1 VELQRVLVIAPAA
14 IGDTIVFNPLLK
26 TLQANIPNATLT
38 VLAPKSL
45 EPLIRLFPGADEIV
59 SINDA
64 FYTEGDGWGPDV
76 ERTLSKEYDIALDTL
91 CTEPCVTIM
100 HRICARTKVG
110 IKFAPDGPSP
120 YSLEIQPFS
129 TVENRSAIDCYL
141 DYARAL
147 HMPELHESTEID
159 SHRLDPISDV
169 SVARLIKILR
179 SETSIALLLAGGD
192 WHKRYP
198 PGLVTELI
206 RDCGLEYLPV
216 LLYGPSEADDYS
228 TYLDEWHLA
237 QRGRIHAYT
246 GSLSNAIHILR
257 ACSGAIG
264 NDCGLMHIAVAL
276 GLPTLSLFGP
286 SEPAAWFPYR
296 NAETQRFLV
305 ANATC
310 RPCYGHDRACCRD
323 NHCMAEFSPAQI
335 WAEFARL
342 RLGSIA
348 PTP

>member
-1 VELQRVLVIAPAA
+1 MELRRVLVIAPAA
-14 IGDTIVFNPLLK
+14 IGDTVVFNPLLK
-26 TLQANIPNATLT
+26 TLRANAPDATLT

-59 SINDA
+59 SIDDA
-64 FYTEGDGWGPDV
+64 FYTEGDGWGPDA
-76 ERTLSKEYDIALDTL
+76 ERALSREYDLALDTL
-91 CTEPCVTIM
+91 CTGPCITIM
-100 HRICARTKVG
+100 YRISARTKVG
-110 IKFAPDGPSP
+110 INFAPDAPSP

-147 HMPELHESTEID
+147 HLPELHESTAID
-159 SHRLDPISDV
+159 PHHLDPISDV
-169 SVARLIKILR
+169 SVERLAETLKA
-179 SETSIALLLAGGD
+179 ETSIALLLAGGD

-198 PGLVTELI
+198 SSLVTELI
-206 RDCGLEYLPV
+206 RACGSEYLPV
-216 LLYGPSEADDYS
+216 LLYGPSEADEYS

-237 QRGRIHAYT
+237 RNGRIYAFT

-286 SEPAAWFPYR
+286 SEPTAWFPYR
-296 NAETQRFLV
+296 HTETQRFLV

-310 RPCYGHDRACCRD
+310 RPCYGHDRERCGN

>member
-1 VELQRVLVIAPAA
+1 MKLRRVLVIAPAA
-14 IGDTIVFNPLLK
+14 IGDTVVFNPLLK
-26 TLQANIPNATLT
+26 TLRANVPDATLT

-59 SINDA
+59 SIDDA
-64 FYTEGDGWGPDV
+64 FYTEGDRWEPGV
-76 ERTLSKEYDIALDTL
+76 ERALSREYDVALDTL
-91 CTEPCVTIM
+91 CTRPCVTIM
-100 HRICARTKVG
+100 HRISARTKVG
-110 IKFAPDGPSP
+110 INFAPDDPSP
-120 YSLEIQPFS
+120 YTLEVKPFS

-147 HMPELHESTEID
+147 HLPELHESTAID

-169 SVARLIKILR
+169 SVERLVETLQ

-198 PGLVTELI
+198 SGLVTELI
-206 RDCGLEYLPV
+206 RACELEYLPV
-216 LLYGPSEADDYS
+216 LLYGPSEADEYS
-228 TYLDEWHLA
+228 AYLDEWHLA
-237 QRGRIHAYT
+237 RNGRIHAFT

-286 SEPAAWFPYR
+286 SEPIAWFPYR
-296 NAETQRFLV
+296 HAETQRFLV
-305 ANATC
+305 SKAPC
-310 RPCYGHDRACCRD
+310 RPCYGSERSRCSD
-323 NHCMAEFSPAQI
+323 NRCMAEFSPALI

-342 RLGSIA
+342 RLDSSA
-348 PTP
+348 STP

>member
-1 VELQRVLVIAPAA
+1 MGLGRVLIIAPAA
-14 IGDTIVFNPLLK
+14 IGDTVIFNPLLK
-26 TLQANIPNATLT
+26 TLKANAPDATLT

-64 FYTEGDGWGPDV
+64 FYVEGKGWGPDA
-76 ERTLSKEYDIALDTL
+76 ERTLSKEYDVVLDTL
-91 CTEPCVTIM
+91 CTGPCITIM
-100 HRICARTKVG
+100 HRISARTKIG
-110 IKFAPDGPSP
+110 INFAPDGSSP
-120 YSLEIQPFS
+120 YTLEIQPFS
-129 TVENRSAIDCYL
+129 IVENRSAIDCYL

-147 HMPELHESTEID
+147 HLSELYESTAID
-159 SHRLDPISDV
+159 SHRLEPISDV
-169 SVARLIKILR
+169 CVGHLVETLQ

-198 PGLVTELI
+198 SGLVTELI
-206 RDCGLEYLPV
+206 RACSSDYLPV
-216 LLYGPSEADDYS
+216 LLYGPSEADEYS
-228 TYLDEWHLA
+228 TYLDEWHRA
-237 QRGRIHAYT
+237 RNGRIHAFT

-257 ACSGAIG
+257 ACSGVIG

-286 SEPAAWFPYR
+286 SEPVAWFPYR
-296 NAETQRFLV
+296 HTETQQFLV
-305 ANATC
+305 ANAPC
-310 RPCYGHDRACCRD
+310 RPCYGHDRANCGN
-323 NHCMAEFSPAQI
+323 NHCMAEFSSAQI

-348 PTP
+348 PNP

>member
-1 VELQRVLVIAPAA
+1 VELRRILVIAPEA
-14 IGDTIVFNPLLK
+14 IGDTVVFNPLLK
-26 TLQANIPNATLT
+26 TLRANAPEATLT

-45 EPLIRLFPGADEIV
+45 EPLIRLFPGPDEIV
-59 SINDA
+59 SIDDA
-64 FYTEGDGWGPDV
+64 FYTEGSGCGPHA
-76 ERTLSKEYDIALDTL
+76 ERALSREYDLALDTL
-91 CTEPCVTIM
+91 CTGPCIPIM
-100 HRICARTKVG
+100 HRISAQTKVG
-110 IKFAPDGPSP
+110 INFVPDEPSP

-147 HMPELHESTEID
+147 HLPELDESTAID
-159 SHRLDPISDV
+159 PHRLGPISDV
-169 SVARLIKILR
+169 SVARLAKTLQAD
-179 SETSIALLLAGGD
+179 TSIALLLAGGD

-198 PGLVTELI
+198 SDLVTELI
-206 RDCGLEYLPV
+206 RACALEYSPV
-216 LLYGPSEADDYS
+216 LLYGPSEADEYS
-228 TYLDEWHLA
+228 TYLDEWRLA
-237 QRGRIHAYT
+237 RNGRIHTFT

-257 ACSGAIG
+257 ACSGAVG

-296 NAETQRFLV
+296 LAKTQRFMV
-305 ANATC
+305 ANAPC
-310 RPCYGHDRACCRD
+310 RPCYGHERELCND

-342 RLGSIA
+342 QLASNA
-348 PTP
+348 ATP

>member
-1 VELQRVLVIAPAA
+1 MELRRILVIAPAA
-14 IGDTIVFNPLLK
+14 IGDTVVFNPLLK
-26 TLQANIPNATLT
+26 TLRANAPDATLT

-59 SINDA
+59 SIDDA
-64 FYTEGDGWGPDV
+64 FYAEGGRWGPEA
-76 ERTLSKEYDIALDTL
+76 ERVLSREYDVALDTL
-91 CTEPCVTIM
+91 CTGPCVTIM
-100 HRICARTKVG
+100 QRISARTKVG
-110 IKFAPDGPSP
+110 INFAPDEPSP
-120 YSLEIQPFS
+120 YSVEIQPFS

-147 HMPELHESTEID
+147 HLPELNDSTAID
-159 SHRLDPISDV
+159 SHRLDPISDAA
-169 SVARLIKILR
+169 VARLVTTLQA
-179 SETSIALLLAGGD
+179 ETSIALLLAGGD

-198 PGLVTELI
+198 SGLVTELI
-206 RDCGLEYLPV
+206 RSCGLEYSPV
-216 LLYGPSEADDYS
+216 LLYGPSEANEYS

-237 QRGRIHAYT
+237 RSGRMHAFT

-257 ACSGAIG
+257 ACSGAVG

-296 NAETQRFLV
+296 NAATHRFLV
-305 ANATC
+305 ANASC
-310 RPCYGHDRACCRD
+310 RPCYGHERELCND

-342 RLGSIA
+342 RLASNA
-348 PTP
+348 PPS